1 MIRITQFKLPIETT
15 ADQLEAALRK
25 ELGISPL
32 HPLQFEI
39 VRRSLDARRGHSF
52 HFVYIIDVTLAK
64 EEKIWQKNHRAHPHW
79 QRLSQKPCYQL
90 TAPLRLIGRR
100 PIVVGLGPAGLFC
113 ALLLA
118 RQGLR
123 PLIIERGKP
132 VEKRR
137 LDTQRFFTQRELDP
151 NSNVQFGEGGA
162 GTFSDGKLNTLVKD
176 KSLRGRFVL
185 EELVKAGAPAEILYD
200 AKPHVGTDR
209 LQQVV
214 RTLREEILSLGGEI
228 RFETQLVDLQLSET
242 GAVSGAILSSAGQ
255 RTLEEADTIFLGIGH
270 SARDTFAMLQASG
283 ADMAEKPFA
292 IGLRIE
298 HPRAIIDQA
307 QYREYAGSPY
317 LGAADYKLTHQT
329 ANGRGVYTFCM
340 CPGGTVVAAA
350 SEPGTVVT
358 NGMSN
363 YARNEENSNSALLVT
378 ITPEDFASYRPSM
391 GVLSG
396 AGFQRD
402 LERLAFRLGGSDYSA
417 PIQCAGDFI
426 SRRDSLSLGN
436 IQPSFT
442 GRTRFANLWDLL
454 PHDLAASLAEGIQ
467 AFGHKLSGFD
477 RPDAILTGVESRSS
491 SPVRILR
498 DASMQSNLRGLY
510 PMGEGAGYAGGIMSA
525 AMDGMKAAEAY
536 FTSLTPD
543 PLAPST
549 AP

>member
-242 GAVSGAILSSAGQ
+242 GAVSGAI
-255 RTLEEADTIFLGIGH
+255 
-270 SARDTFAMLQASG
+270 
-283 ADMAEKPFA
+283 
-292 IGLRIE
+292 
-298 HPRAIIDQA
+298 
-307 QYREYAGSPY
+307 
-317 LGAADYKLTHQT
+317 
-329 ANGRGVYTFCM
+329 
-340 CPGGTVVAAA
+340 
-350 SEPGTVVT
+350 
-358 NGMSN
+358 
-363 YARNEENSNSALLVT
+363 
-378 ITPEDFASYRPSM
+378 
-391 GVLSG
+391 
-396 AGFQRD
+396 
-402 LERLAFRLGGSDYSA
+402 
-417 PIQCAGDFI
+417 
-426 SRRDSLSLGN
+426 
-436 IQPSFT
+436 
-442 GRTRFANLWDLL
+442 
-454 PHDLAASLAEGIQ
+454 
-467 AFGHKLSGFD
+467 
-477 RPDAILTGVESRSS
+477 
-491 SPVRILR
+491 
-498 DASMQSNLRGLY
+498 
-510 PMGEGAGYAGGIMSA
+510 
-525 AMDGMKAAEAY
+525 
-536 FTSLTPD
+536 
-543 PLAPST
+543 
-549 AP
+549 